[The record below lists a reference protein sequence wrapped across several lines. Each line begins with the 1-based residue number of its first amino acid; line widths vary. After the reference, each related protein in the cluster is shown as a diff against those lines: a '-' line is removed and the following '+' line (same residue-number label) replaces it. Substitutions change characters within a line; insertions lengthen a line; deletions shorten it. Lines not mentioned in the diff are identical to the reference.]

1 MNAEIFAEWLRRH
14 GHQVFRTESSYWYD
28 AGMRVYQAFPYH
40 WLIKPQDKE
49 LSILFKK
56 HHVLGLRYSTP
67 IGSSQGCIS
76 YHAVLCKPNYK
87 LEDLDRRSRQN
98 VRVGLRNCHIEKIS
112 IERLAEEGLELE
124 NDTASRQ
131 NRDLQL
137 TKDRW
142 RLRYQAAAN
151 LPGFEAWGALVG
163 ERLVAS
169 ILLFQM
175 EDTIELIS
183 QQCHRDFLKARVN
196 NALAF
201 KVTES
206 MVRRPGIRSV
216 FYTLQSLDAPAS
228 VDEFKFRLGY
238 TPKPVRQKVVFHPL
252 ISPAVNHFTYKGL
265 KWLRDRRPDKPLF
278 TKAEGVVRFYL
289 SGKLSALNQE
299 WPECLSSSKEELLK
313 KLNPQTI

>member
-1 MNAEIFAEWLRRH
+1 MNAEIFAEWLRRQ
-14 GHQVFRTESSYWYD
+14 GHQILRTESSYWYD
-28 AGMRVYQAFPYH
+28 AGKRVYQAFPYH
-40 WLIKPQDKE
+40 RLIQPQDAE
-49 LSILFKK
+49 LSTLFKK
-56 HHVLGLRYSTP
+56 QHAFGLRYSTS
-67 IGSSQGCIS
+67 IDSLQGCIS
-76 YHAVLCKPNYK
+76 YHAILCKPNYK
-87 LEDLDRRSRQN
+87 IEDLDRRSRQN
-98 VRVGLRNCHIEKIS
+98 VRMGLKNCRIEEIT
-112 IERLAEEGLELE
+112 IERLAEEGWELE

-131 NRDLQL
+131 NRDIQL
-137 TKDRW
+137 TKEDW
-142 RLRYQAAAN
+142 RRKYQSAAD

-163 ERLVAS
+163 KRLVAS
-169 ILLFQM
+169 IFAFKM
-175 EDTIELIS
+175 EDTIEMIS

-201 KVTES
+201 KATET

-238 TPKPVRQKVVFHPL
+238 APKPVRQRVVFHPL
-252 ISPAVNHFTYKGL
+252 ISPAVNRLTYKGL
-265 KWLRDRRPDKPLF
+265 KWLRDLRPDKSLF